1 MSELN
6 FIVRV
11 IHGKERQ
18 ALAEAATRV
27 TTAWMPFSF
36 ESTRPHRKRRAT
48 VTVRP
53 VMGYMFITATA
64 AQRDHLMKARNVF
77 GPVWYVPESQSA
89 RIEQYKMGVEAQFN
103 RNLIAWCNNAR
114 AFHCRYKPGQAVRLK
129 LEGLDLFLGKF
140 QAVNPDG
147 TYRIESEVMGQAVR
161 IDAEPMTVDVA

>member
-11 IHGKERQ
+11 VHGKERQ
-18 ALAEAATRV
+18 ALAEAAKRV
-27 TTAWMPFSF
+27 TTAWLPFSF

-53 VMGYMFITATA
+53 VMGYMFVKATPA
-64 AQRDHLMKARNVF
+64 ERDHLMKARDVF
-77 GPVWYVPESQSA
+77 GPVWYVPDRQA
-89 RIEQYKMGVEAQFN
+89 TRIADYQREVEAAFDAN
-103 RNLIAWCNNAR
+103 RRAWMENAR

-129 LEGLDLFLGKF
+129 QEGLDLFLGKF

-161 IDAEPMTVDVA
+161 IDAEPMTVDAA